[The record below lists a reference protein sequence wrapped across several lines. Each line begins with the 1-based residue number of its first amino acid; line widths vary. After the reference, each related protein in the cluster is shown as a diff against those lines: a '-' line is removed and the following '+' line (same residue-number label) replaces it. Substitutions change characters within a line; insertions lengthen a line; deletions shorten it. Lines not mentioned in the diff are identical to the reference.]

1 MKSIIYFLL
10 INSLLFIQSC
20 VDTSCPP
27 DKKIGDIKLSD
38 TSLMFFPY
46 DNNDL
51 TLVFKDSAGNEI
63 SFKSKGDIKIE
74 ELKLAVKDI
83 CSELK
88 YDGRTSFEYIE
99 GQYKSTLFFTNP
111 EKFSFTISL
120 FTEILDRD
128 KRLFYDKLVIN
139 LSSTGYIGR
148 GEIITDY
155 RGNDSFKDKVKI
167 DYPMKAMDSVV
178 LNNKVYRNIYATE
191 LFDGE
196 QLNRQVYFS
205 KEKGLVGFK
214 LDSTIYNLD
223 RIE

>member
-1 MKSIIYFLL
+1 MKSLIYFLL
-10 INSLLFIQSC
+10 LNSLMLIQSC
-20 VDTSCPP
+20 DDTSCPP
-27 DKKIGDIKLSD
+27 DKKVGSINISD

-46 DNNDL
+46 DNDL
-51 TLVFKDSAGNEI
+51 TLVFKDNTGEEV
-63 SFKSKGDIKIE
+63 SFKSNMGVKIE
-74 ELKLAVKDI
+74 ELKLAVKYT

-88 YDGRTSFEYIE
+88 YDGRTSFEYLE
-99 GQYKSTLFFTNP
+99 GQYKSVLFSTVP

-120 FTEILDRD
+120 FTEVLDRE
-128 KRLFYDKLVIN
+128 KRLFYDKLVID

-148 GEIITDY
+148 GEIVTDY
-155 RGNDSFKDKVKI
+155 RGNDSFKDKVMI
-167 DYPMKAMDSVV
+167 DYPMEIMDSIV
-178 LNNKVYRNIYATE
+178 LNNKVYRDIYATE

-196 QLNRQVYFS
+196 QFNRQVYFN